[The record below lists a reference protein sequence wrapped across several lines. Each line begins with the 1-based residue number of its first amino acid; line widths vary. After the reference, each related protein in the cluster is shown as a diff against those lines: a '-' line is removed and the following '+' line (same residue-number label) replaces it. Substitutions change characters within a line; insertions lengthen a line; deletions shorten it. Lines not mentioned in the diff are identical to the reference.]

1 MRDIKTLE
9 KKANKIRRLVVKS
22 IGKACS
28 GHPGGSLSC
37 ADIVAALYFDEMNI
51 RPEDPDWADRDRFVM
66 SKGHAC
72 PTLYAALAMKGYFPM
87 EELEHLRDF
96 GSILQGHPY
105 SRKTPGVDVSTGSLG
120 QGLSIANGIALGAKM
135 DKKEY
140 YTYCL
145 MGDGEIEEGQIWEA
159 AMSAAH
165 YKLDN
170 VIGFVD
176 YNHLQIDGTIED
188 VIGNDKIAEK
198 FEAFGW
204 NVITADGHDM
214 AEILKA
220 IDNAKTT
227 KGIPSMIILNTIKGK
242 GVSFME
248 NKANWHGTAPTPE
261 QVEQALQELGEYDNE

>member
-1 MRDIKTLE
+1 MQDIKMLE
-9 KKANKIRRLVVKS
+9 QKATEIRKLVIQM
-22 IGKACS
+22 IGRAHS

-37 ADIVAALYFDEMNI
+37 ADLVASLYFGVMNV
-51 RPEDPDWADRDRFVM
+51 DPKNPQWEDRDRFVM

-87 EELEHLRDF
+87 EALDTLRDF

-105 SRKTPGVDVSTGSLG
+105 SGKTPGVDISTGSLG

-135 DKKEY
+135 DGKAF

-145 MGDGEIEEGQIWEA
+145 LGDGEIEEGQVWEA
-159 AMSAAH
+159 AMSASH

-170 VIGFVD
+170 VIAFLD
-176 YNHLQIDGTIED
+176 YNHLQIDGTIEE
-188 VIGNDKIAEK
+188 VIGNVKPKEK

-204 NVITADGHDM
+204 DVRTIDGHSI
-214 AEILKA
+214 AEILDAIAAAKA
-220 IDNAKTT
+220 V
-227 KGIPSMIILNTIKGK
+227 KGKPSMIIMNTVKGK

-248 NKANWHGTAPTPE
+248 NQVGWHGTAPSAE
-261 QVEQALQELGEYDNE
+261 QVAQALKELGGE